1 MRMDSSDDAAKFND
15 IVTELFDGKAEHLNY
30 GYTYWY
36 AIKGFVES
44 IGQFLPNDHLPNDQ
58 WYSNIY

>member
-1 MRMDSSDDAAKFND
+1 MDSSDDAAKFND
-15 IVTELFDGKAEHLNY
+15 IVTELLEGKVEHLNY

-36 AIKGFVES
+36 VIKGFVES
-44 IGQFLPNDHLPNDQ
+44 IGQFLPNDQ